1 MQLLLFVLSYTDM
14 RFIGI
19 EMLQRK
25 LLLLLLQIEDL
36 VQVGVLVPGVPPDVH
51 DVPHDVPPGVAHT
64 GAVAALAGAPVLR
77 VGSDLPLVPPHLP
90 HLALTETPPVGGWS
104 CCQPGNISRFL
115 LKFRQVFQI
124 KD

>member
-25 LLLLLLQIEDL
+25 PLLLLLQIEDL

-77 VGSDLPLVPPHLP
+77 VGGDLPLVPPHL
-90 HLALTETPPVGGWS
+90 LTWLSLKHRQLVGGAAA
-104 CCQPGNISRFL
+104 NLEISVGFY
-115 LKFRQVFQI
+115 
-124 KD
+124 